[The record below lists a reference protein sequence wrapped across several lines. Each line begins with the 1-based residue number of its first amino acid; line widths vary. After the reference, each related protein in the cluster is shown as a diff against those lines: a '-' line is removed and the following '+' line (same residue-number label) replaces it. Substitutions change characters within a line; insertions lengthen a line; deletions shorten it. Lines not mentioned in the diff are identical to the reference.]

1 MFQKEEIMKSS
12 IFKTLSVVLI
22 MTLVFIACG
31 EKAEEPM
38 EPAAEESAAEEA
50 EPAAE
55 LSGKRVAVL
64 IAEGF
69 HDGETL
75 TPKTFLEE
83 HGAEVVVLG
92 PSVGEFKAYNS
103 EQMVTIEKAVE
114 EANVS
119 DFDAL
124 ILPGGK
130 GPAVLRENEAAV
142 NFARGFMESGK
153 PVAAICH
160 GPQVLITAG
169 IIKDRTLTCASSV
182 AEEVQRAGG
191 EYRDEPVIVDEN
203 LITSRGPGDLDAFN
217 EAILKVLKK

>member
-1 MFQKEEIMKSS
+1 MKKN
-12 IFKTLSVVLI
+12 IHKTLSLALI
-22 MTLVFIACG
+22 MALVFIGCG
-31 EKAEEPM
+31 EKTEEPAEPM
-38 EPAAEESAAEEA
+38 EPVAEEA
-50 EPAAE
+50 EPAQE
-55 LSGKRVAVL
+55 LSGKTVAVL

-75 TPKTFLEE
+75 KPKSFLEE

-92 PSVGEFKAYNS
+92 PAVGEVKAYNS
-103 EQMVTIEKAVE
+103 EQTVMIEKAVS

-119 DFDAL
+119 EFDAL

-142 NFARGFMESGK
+142 NFAGDFLNSGK

-169 IIKDRTLTCASSV
+169 VIKERTLTCTSSV
-182 AEEVQRAGG
+182 AEEIQEAGG
-191 EYRDEPVIVDEN
+191 EYRDEEVVVDDN
-203 LITSRGPGDLDAFN
+203 LITSRGPSDIPAFN
-217 EAILKVLKK
+217 EAILKALKK